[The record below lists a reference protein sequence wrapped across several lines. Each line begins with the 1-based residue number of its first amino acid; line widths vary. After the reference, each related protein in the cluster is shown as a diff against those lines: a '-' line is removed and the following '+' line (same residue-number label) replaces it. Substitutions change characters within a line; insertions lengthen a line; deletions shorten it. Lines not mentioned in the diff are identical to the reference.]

1 MRIISGEKRGAKLE
15 SLPGDDTRP
24 TTDRVKES
32 LFNIIQ
38 WNIRGAKVLDL
49 FGGSG
54 GLGLEALS
62 RGADF
67 ACFTD
72 ANPGAVRIIN
82 SNIKKLGFEDRAKV
96 ISGDFKTALK
106 GDVSYDLIF
115 IDPPYASDFIEQAL
129 ELISGNKVLAD
140 EGIIVCE
147 TTKDKQLDVKGF
159 NIRKQVCYGIT
170 KLVFLEVG
178 RHE

>member
-38 WNIRGAKVLDL
+38 WNVRGAKVLDL

-72 ANPGAVRIIN
+72 ANPAAVKIIN
-82 SNIKKLGFEDRAKV
+82 SNIKKLGFEDRSKV
-96 ISGDFKTALK
+96 ISGDFKIALK
-106 GDVSYDLIF
+106 GDVKYDLIF
-115 IDPPYASDFIEQAL
+115 LDPPYASDFIQQAL
-129 ELISGNKVLAD
+129 DLISSNNVLTE

-147 TTKDKQLDVKGF
+147 TTKDKQFDVKDF

-178 RHE
+178 DDE

>member
-15 SLPGDDTRP
+15 SLPGEDTRP

-38 WNIRGAKVLDL
+38 WQIRGAKVLDL

-54 GLGLEALS
+54 GLGLETLS

-72 ANPGAVRIIN
+72 ANPAAVKIIN
-82 SNIKKLGFEDRAKV
+82 SNIKKLGFEDRSKV
-96 ISGDFKTALK
+96 ISGDFKIALK
-106 GDVSYDLIF
+106 GDVKYDLIF

-129 ELISGNKVLAD
+129 DLISTNNVLTD

-178 RHE
+178 GDE

>member
-1 MRIISGEKRGAKLE
+1 MRVISGEKRGARLE

-38 WNIRGAKVLDL
+38 FSVRGAKVLDL
-49 FGGSG
+49 FGGCG

-62 RGADF
+62 RGADS
-67 ACFTD
+67 ALFTD
-72 ANPGAVRIIN
+72 ANPDAVKIIN
-82 SNIKKLGFEDRAKV
+82 SNIKKLGFEDRSRV
-96 ISGDFKTALK
+96 INGDFKLALK
-106 GDVSYDLIF
+106 GDAKYDLIF
-115 IDPPYASDFIEQAL
+115 IDPPYASDFIEEAL
-129 ELISGNKVLAD
+129 ALISQNNVLTD
-140 EGIIVCE
+140 DGIIVCE
-147 TTKDKQLDVKGF
+147 TTKDKQLDVKTF

-178 RHE
+178 VDE

>member
-1 MRIISGEKRGAKLE
+1 MRIISGEKRGARLE
-15 SLPGDDTRP
+15 ALPGEDTRP

-38 WNIRGAKVLDL
+38 WEIRGAKVLDL

-67 ACFTD
+67 VCFAD
-72 ANPGAVRIIN
+72 INPAAVKIIN
-82 SNIKKLGFEDRAKV
+82 SNIKKLGFEDRSKV
-96 ISGDFKTALK
+96 LSGDFKAALK
-106 GDVSYDLIF
+106 GDARYDLIF
-115 IDPPYASDFIEQAL
+115 LDPPYASDFIEQAL
-129 ELISGNKVLAD
+129 DLISNNNLLAQ
-140 EGIIVCE
+140 GGVIVCE
-147 TTKDKQLDVKGF
+147 TTRDKQLDVKGF

-178 RHE
+178 SDE